1 MLVLLLVSSFFDRCS
16 SLSSSGGRP
25 ARRAGGRRR
34 LADPSSKPLE
44 EWGAFDVPNRI
55 AMTTVA
61 WGDENCGFTN
71 LKKRERGA
79 DQFGIEDISA
89 AYNVLQSGG
98 MEVWDVAAGSPG
110 AALLGQCA
118 AANGKSLPGPRVV
131 ARCAPTWV
139 RALSPISSQLRNRV
153 GATGIEYAV
162 GQTIEDVGS
171 AYVDLLLWGPASE
184 KRSVWVASG
193 GASTAKGLGMSVGEV
208 GICNVRG
215 GRNIRRAHRALAKK
229 GLRCVA
235 CAVDL
240 SLICS
245 GALND
250 GTLEAAK
257 ELDITVFARS
267 PLAQGLGSGKYT
279 ISNPTGGSGFG
290 ATPKWRPR
298 VLFKFQPLHEA
309 LQRVANMVTKRRTD
323 QARADNPQAT
333 RVDTTPS
340 QVALHWVVAKGAVP
354 MVACNNQKDANEIVG
369 CKGWALTQEE
379 VDILD
384 EFKTKSM
391 PRRKRLPR
399 K

>member
-1 MLVLLLVSSFFDRCS
+1 MKMMLAVSLLVAADG
-16 SLSSSGGRP
+16 LSSGGVPPR
-25 ARRAGGRRR
+25 RRAAGRRR
-34 LADPSSKPLE
+34 LADPSTKPLE

-61 WGDENCGFTN
+61 WGDENCGFTK

-98 MEVWDVAAGSPG
+98 LEVWDVAAGSAG
-110 AALLGQCA
+110 ASLLGGCA
-118 AANGKSLPGPRVV
+118 AANGKNLPGPRVV
-131 ARCAPTWV
+131 ARCAPTWIRV
-139 RALSPISSQLRNRV
+139 LSPISSQLKNRV

-162 GQTIEDVGS
+162 GQTLEDVGS

-184 KRSVWVASG
+184 TRGVPGVVGG
-193 GASTAKGLGMSVGEV
+193 GAGTAKGLGMSVGEV

-215 GRNIRRAHRALAKK
+215 GRNIRRAHAALAKR
-229 GLRCVA
+229 GLKCVA

-354 MVACNNQKDANEIVG
+354 LVACNNQKDANELIG

-391 PRRKRLPR
+391 PKRKRLPR